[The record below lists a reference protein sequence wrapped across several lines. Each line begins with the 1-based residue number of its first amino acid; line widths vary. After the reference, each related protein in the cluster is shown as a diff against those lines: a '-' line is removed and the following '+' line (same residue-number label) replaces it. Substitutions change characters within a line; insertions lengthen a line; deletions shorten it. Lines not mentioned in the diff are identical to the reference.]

1 MKIHPV
7 HLKKKKKMLGSDN
20 VLFQKTMNKGH
31 REIRLHWFRVMSPAS
46 SEPRKARLQNGFRS
60 F

>member
-7 HLKKKKKMLGSDN
+7 HLKKKKKKKLLGSDN

-46 SEPRKARLQNGFRS
+46 SEPRKARL
-60 F
+60 